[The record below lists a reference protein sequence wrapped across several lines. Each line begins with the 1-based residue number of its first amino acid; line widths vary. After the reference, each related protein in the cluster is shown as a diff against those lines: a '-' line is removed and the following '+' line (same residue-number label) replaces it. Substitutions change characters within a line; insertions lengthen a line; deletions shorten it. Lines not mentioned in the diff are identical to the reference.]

1 MNRAGT
7 NGADG
12 TSSAGTNS
20 PVGTNSA
27 DGTNGAGGTSS
38 AAGMHSAAGTS
49 SAAGMHSAVG
59 MHSAPA
65 ERADGWRLIRQAIRD
80 ERRGIA
86 IGMAVSLGW
95 TFGRVAIPWLVQ
107 QAIDSGIEGDEPL
120 LWWFVAL
127 VIAGVVSGAFTG
139 LRRYWAFRNARRVE
153 MRLRDRLFAH
163 VQRLHF
169 AFHDSV
175 QTGDLMSRA
184 NTDLQ
189 QFQNFIT
196 MLPVTTANAVIVA
209 AVSII
214 VFSIQP
220 GLALLAL
227 LFLPF
232 VNVLGRRFGQRL
244 HPAVM
249 GVQRESAQLASV
261 VEESVA
267 GIRVVKGF
275 GAERLQAGKL
285 ATEAGD
291 VYGEAMRAHR
301 VRSIYL
307 PAVELL
313 PNLGLILVLWR
324 GGQLVLD
331 GRMTIGELVSFN
343 IYVAMLIQPLRMLG
357 MIIANGQRASAAG
370 QRIQGV
376 LRTAPNIVD
385 PPHPTRLP
393 SAADV
398 RSKLPTADT
407 GAVLGRVR
415 FSAVEFSYPDEP
427 ELAVLHDLDLEIA
440 PGETVALVGATGSG
454 KSTIARLLPRFYDVT
469 AGSITVDG
477 VDVRE
482 VQRQELRRSVGIVFE
497 ETFLFSASIA
507 DNIAFAEPDASQ
519 AKIEAAARL
528 AGAHDFIE
536 ALPDGYG
543 TLLGERG
550 YSLSGGQRQ
559 RIAIARAVLANP
571 RVVILDDATSAVD
584 PTKEHEIRDAL
595 TEVMGRRTT
604 IVIAHRP
611 ATVALADR
619 VVLLDEGR
627 IVAEGTHDDLLAT
640 NERYREVLA
649 AAALGPGGSP
659 VSGASGD
666 ADTSADRM
674 GSGGASPQ
682 QEPVS
687 GASRDADSNGGAPP
701 GGAG

>member
-1 MNRAGT
+1 M
-7 NGADG
+7 
-12 TSSAGTNS
+12 SS
-20 PVGTNSA
+20 VGM
-27 DGTNGAGGTSS
+27 DS
-38 AAGMHSAAGTS
+38 AAS
-49 SAAGMHSAVG
+49 
-59 MHSAPA
+59 
-65 ERADGWRLIRQAIRD
+65 ERRDGWRLIRQAMRL
-80 ERRGIA
+80 EWKGIA
-86 IGMAVSLGW
+86 IGMVVSLGW

-107 QAIDSGIEGDEPL
+107 QAIDSGIEGEGPL

-127 VIAGVVSGAFTG
+127 VGAGVVSGIFTG

-169 AFHDSV
+169 AFHDSI

-196 MLPVTTANAVIVA
+196 MLPVTSANAVIVL
-209 AVSII
+209 AVSVI

-220 GLALLAL
+220 GLAVLAL
-227 LFLPF
+227 MFLPF

-244 HPAVM
+244 HPAVL
-249 GVQRESAQLASV
+249 GVQRESAELASV

-267 GIRVVKGF
+267 GVRVVKGF
-275 GAERLQAGKL
+275 GAEGLQAAKL
-285 ATEAGD
+285 STEADD
-291 VYGEAMRAHR
+291 VYGEAMKAHR
-301 VRSIYL
+301 VRSIFL

-376 LRTAPNIVD
+376 LRTAPTIVD
-385 PPHPTRLP
+385 PPHPISLP
-393 SAADV
+393 TASERAVKPEADV
-398 RSKLPTADT
+398 RADGS
-407 GAVLGRVR
+407 GAVATLGHVR
-415 FSAVEFSYPDEP
+415 FDAVEFSYPDEP
-427 ELAVLHDLDLEIA
+427 DLAVLHELDLEVM

-507 DNIAFAEPDASQ
+507 DNIAFADPAASQ
-519 AKIEAAARL
+519 ASIEEAARL
-528 AGAHDFIE
+528 AGAHEFIA
-536 ALPDGYG
+536 ALPEGYD
-543 TLLGERG
+543 TELGERG

-595 TEVMGRRTT
+595 TDVMGRRTT

-627 IVAEGTHDDLLAT
+627 IVAEGTHHDLLAG
-640 NERYREVLA
+640 NDRYREVLA
-649 AAALGPGGSP
+649 SAELGPP
-659 VSGASGD
+659 GAASSS
-666 ADTSADRM
+666 TSAVD
-674 GSGGASPQ
+674 GSEPASSGPIDGG
-682 QEPVS
+682 
-687 GASRDADSNGGAPP
+687 D
-701 GGAG
+701 

>member
-1 MNRAGT
+1 MQ
-7 NGADG
+7 
-12 TSSAGTNS
+12 
-20 PVGTNSA
+20 
-27 DGTNGAGGTSS
+27 
-38 AAGMHSAAGTS
+38 
-49 SAAGMHSAVG
+49 
-59 MHSAPA
+59 SAPA
-65 ERADGWRLIRQAIRD
+65 ERADGWRLIRHAMRQ
-80 ERRGIA
+80 EWQGIA
-86 IGMAVSLGW
+86 IGMAVSIGW
-95 TFGRVAIPWLVQ
+95 TLGRVAIPWLVQ
-107 QAIDSGIEGDEPL
+107 QAIDSGIEGDGPL

-127 VIAGVVSGAFTG
+127 VGAGVVSGLFTG

-196 MLPVTTANAVIVA
+196 MLPVTTANAVIVL
-209 AVSII
+209 AVSVI
-214 VFSIQP
+214 VFTIQP
-220 GLALLAL
+220 GLAILAL
-227 LFLPF
+227 MFLPF

-249 GVQRESAQLASV
+249 GVQRESAELASV
-261 VEESVA
+261 VEEAVA
-267 GIRVVKGF
+267 GVRVVKGF
-275 GAERLQAGKL
+275 GAEGLQAAKL
-285 ATEAGD
+285 STEADD
-291 VYGEAMRAHR
+291 VYGEAMKAHK

-331 GRMTIGELVSFN
+331 GQMTVGELVSFN

-385 PPHPTRLP
+385 PPHP
-393 SAADV
+393 V
-398 RSKLPTADT
+398 RLPTADDRAAASARRGRDDDS
-407 GAVLGRVR
+407 GATLGHIR
-415 FSAVEFSYPDEP
+415 FSGVEFGYPDEP
-427 ELAVLHDLDLEIA
+427 EIAVLHDLDLEIT

-454 KSTIARLLPRFYDVT
+454 KSTIARLLPRFYDVS

-477 VDVRE
+477 VDVRD

-507 DNIAFAEPDASQ
+507 DNIAFADPGASQ
-519 AKIEAAARL
+519 ASIESAARL
-528 AGAHDFIE
+528 AGAHDFIVD
-536 ALPDGYG
+536 LPDGYD
-543 TLLGERG
+543 TELGERG

-595 TEVMGRRTT
+595 TDVMGRRTT

-619 VVLLDEGR
+619 VVLLDGGR

-640 NERYREVLA
+640 NARYREVLA
-649 AAALGPGGSP
+649 AAELGPDGVAAAEGGS
-659 VSGASGD
+659 
-666 ADTSADRM
+666 
-674 GSGGASPQ
+674 
-682 QEPVS
+682 
-687 GASRDADSNGGAPP
+687 
-701 GGAG
+701 

>member
-1 MNRAGT
+1 
-7 NGADG
+7 
-12 TSSAGTNS
+12 
-20 PVGTNSA
+20 
-27 DGTNGAGGTSS
+27 
-38 AAGMHSAAGTS
+38 
-49 SAAGMHSAVG
+49 

-65 ERADGWRLIRQAIRD
+65 ERADGWRLIRQAMRL
-80 ERRGIA
+80 EQKGIA
-86 IGMAVSLGW
+86 IGMVVSLGW
-95 TFGRVAIPWLVQ
+95 TLSRVAIPWLVQ
-107 QAIDSGIEGDEPL
+107 QAIDSGIEGDGPL

-127 VIAGVVSGAFTG
+127 VAAGVVSGIFTG

-196 MLPVTTANAVIVA
+196 MLPVTSANAIIVL
-209 AVSII
+209 AVSVIL
-214 VFSIQP
+214 FSIQP
-220 GLALLAL
+220 GLAILAL
-227 LFLPF
+227 IFLPF

-249 GVQRESAQLASV
+249 GVQRESAELASV
-261 VEESVA
+261 VEETVA

-275 GAERLQAGKL
+275 GAEGLEATKL
-285 ATEAGD
+285 AQEADD
-291 VYGEAMRAHR
+291 VYGEAMKAHK

-324 GGQLVLD
+324 GGQLVLE
-331 GRMTIGELVSFN
+331 GQMTVGELVSFN

-385 PPHPTRLP
+385 PAHP
-393 SAADV
+393 V
-398 RSKLPTADT
+398 ELPTAGEVDRPAD
-407 GAVLGRVR
+407 GATLGHVR
-415 FSAVEFSYPDEP
+415 FSGVEFSYPDEP
-427 ELAVLHDLDLEIA
+427 DLAVLHDLDLEVA

-469 AGSITVDG
+469 AGSIAVDG
-477 VDVRE
+477 VDVRD

-507 DNIAFAEPDASQ
+507 DNIAFADPSASDAS
-519 AKIEAAARL
+519 IEAAARL
-528 AGAHDFIE
+528 AGAHDFIVE
-536 ALPDGYG
+536 LTDGYE

-595 TEVMGRRTT
+595 TDVMGRRTT

-627 IVAEGTHDDLLAT
+627 IVAEGSHNELLVS
-640 NERYREVLA
+640 NERYRNVLA
-649 AAALGPGGSP
+649 SAERSQADQAESLPID
-659 VSGASGD
+659 GAS
-666 ADTSADRM
+666 
-674 GSGGASPQ
+674 
-682 QEPVS
+682 
-687 GASRDADSNGGAPP
+687 
-701 GGAG
+701 

>member
-1 MNRAGT
+1 ME
-7 NGADG
+7 
-12 TSSAGTNS
+12 
-20 PVGTNSA
+20 
-27 DGTNGAGGTSS
+27 S
-38 AAGMHSAAGTS
+38 AAS
-49 SAAGMHSAVG
+49 
-59 MHSAPA
+59 
-65 ERADGWRLIRQAIRD
+65 ERADGWRLIRQAMRL
-80 ERRGIA
+80 EWKGIA
-86 IGMAVSLGW
+86 IGMVVSLGW

-107 QAIDSGIEGDEPL
+107 QAIDSGIEGDGPL

-127 VIAGVVSGAFTG
+127 VGAGVVSGIFTG

-196 MLPVTTANAVIVA
+196 MLPVTSANAVIVL
-209 AVSII
+209 AVSVI

-220 GLALLAL
+220 GLAVLAL
-227 LFLPF
+227 MFLPF

-244 HPAVM
+244 HPAVL
-249 GVQRESAQLASV
+249 GVQRESAELASV

-267 GIRVVKGF
+267 GVRVVKGF
-275 GAERLQAGKL
+275 GAEGLQAAKL
-285 ATEAGD
+285 ATEADD
-291 VYGEAMRAHR
+291 VYGEAMKAHR
-301 VRSIYL
+301 VRSIFL

-376 LRTAPNIVD
+376 LRTAPTIVD
-385 PPHPTRLP
+385 PAHPV
-393 SAADV
+393 S
-398 RSKLPTADT
+398 LPTASAIETGIDGSGASASGPDRS
-407 GAVLGRVR
+407 GAVATLGHVR
-415 FSAVEFSYPDEP
+415 FDAVEFSYPDEP
-427 ELAVLHDLDLEIA
+427 DLAVLHELDLEVL

-477 VDVRE
+477 VDVRD

-507 DNIAFAEPDASQ
+507 DNIAFADPSASEDS
-519 AKIEAAARL
+519 IEEAARL
-528 AGAHDFIE
+528 AGAHDFIA
-536 ALPDGYG
+536 ALPNGYD
-543 TLLGERG
+543 TELGERG

-595 TEVMGRRTT
+595 TDVMGRRTT

-627 IVAEGTHDDLLAT
+627 IVAEGTHHDLLAG
-640 NERYREVLA
+640 NDRYREVLA
-649 AAALGPGGSP
+649 SAELGPPGAASAADATNADKSAADGSEAATARPIDGGH
-659 VSGASGD
+659 
-666 ADTSADRM
+666 
-674 GSGGASPQ
+674 
-682 QEPVS
+682 
-687 GASRDADSNGGAPP
+687 
-701 GGAG
+701 